1 MAKSN
6 INAARIMTGGDGQLN
21 INNMTVEAQTVGNP
35 PVFQK
40 AVVQEVIYNPK
51 DLTEEDKARLKSSV
65 SNPNA
70 VDQIAANSIIAVL
83 ISDGMSQAITTRV
96 ILFPYFQSHFML
108 PIQAGEQVSVVFED
122 FQKDNFLAG
131 RWITRISEGL
141 QTEDLNFTHGD
152 RRYNKINFG
161 GERTSSS
168 LARTSGSY
176 TPFFPNGAGQQ
187 NTFTLPQGE
196 NSTNPYDLIYRTASA
211 SLMHSY
217 EVVPRWTKRP
227 QEFVLQGMNNS
238 LIMIGQDRVGSVSN
252 SDTGSID
259 QKKYAGTVDIVTGR
273 SRYLLLDTDNEIAA
287 SLKGLK
293 GTSPFV
299 VTNSRGLEEVDKTP
313 RLNSRVEQVKEGDP
327 DFIHDAA
334 RIYVSMKTLGD
345 TNFKLA
351 KTNDGNALN
360 ALQTT
365 GINYP
370 TSSLYPVQ
378 FLSTSNKIGSS
389 YVIGKADHIRMVA
402 RRSVPTEQPTLS
414 GSILLLKEGNNRT
427 PEDINTQ
434 TAPQDHLAY
443 LYMSPEG
450 RVQIDGMQI
459 FLGGSALRVD
469 NQAPPPDVPLNPE
482 GSNSAVEVG
491 TENLLAG
498 TEPYIKWSEYKNTV
512 ENLQQQIKDLRD
524 AYSGL
529 VDDIGGLVG
538 RQVCTPFGP
547 DSGWPTLYGK
557 SQTRRSQLDSSLQ
570 DHRTKTNQAVY
581 KSRSSKIFGQ

>member
-1 MAKSN
+1 MANN
-6 INAARIMTGGDGQLN
+6 INVARILAGGNGELN
-21 INNMTVEAQTVGNP
+21 TRFTTVDSQKVGNAP
-35 PVFQK
+35 IFQK

-51 DLTEEDKARLKSSV
+51 DLTVEDKQRLRSFV

-70 VDQIAANSIIAVL
+70 VDQIAANSIVAIM
-83 ISDGMSQAITTRV
+83 INDGMGQGIVTKV
-96 ILFPYFQSHFML
+96 ILFPFFQSHFML

-141 QTEDLNFTHGD
+141 QTEDPNFTHGD
-152 RRYNKINFG
+152 RRYNAVNFD

-168 LARTSGSY
+168 LARNGGSY
-176 TPFFPNGAGQQ
+176 NPQFPNGSGQQ
-187 NTFTLPQGE
+187 NTFTLPQNE
-196 NSTNPYDLIYRTASA
+196 NSANPYDLIYRSSSA

-227 QEFVLQGMNNS
+227 QEFILQGMNNS
-238 LIMIGQDRVGSVSN
+238 LIMLGQDRIGSVA
-252 SDTGSID
+252 GSRGNGTD
-259 QKKYAGTVDIVTGR
+259 QKKYAGSVDIVTGR
-273 SRYLLLDTDNEIAA
+273 SRYLLTDADNEIPI
-287 SLKGLK
+287 SLMGLS
-293 GTSPFV
+293 GNSPFV

-351 KTNDGNALN
+351 RTTTGNALN
-360 ALQTT
+360 ALQVS
-365 GINYP
+365 GINY
-370 TSSLYPVQ
+370 SINSLYPIQ
-378 FLSTSNKIGSS
+378 FMSSSNKIGSS
-389 YVIGKADHIRMVA
+389 YIVNKADHVRIIA
-402 RRSVPTEQPTLS
+402 RRSVPAERPTIS

-427 PEDINTQ
+427 PENINTQ
-434 TAPQDHLAY
+434 SAPEDHLAY
-443 LYMSPEG
+443 LYITPEG

-459 FLGGSALRVD
+459 FLGGGALRVEG
-469 NQAPPPDVPLNPE
+469 QAPAPDVPLNPE
-482 GSNSAVEVG
+482 GSNSSVEVG
-491 TENLLAG
+491 AQNLFAG
-498 TEPYIKWSEYKNTV
+498 SEPYIKWSEYKNTI
-512 ENLQQQIKDLRD
+512 ENMQRQIKDLRD

-538 RQVCTPFGP
+538 RQVCTPFGR

-557 SQTRRSQLDSSLQ
+557 SQARRSQLDSSLQ

>member
-1 MAKSN
+1 MANN
-6 INAARIMTGGDGQLN
+6 INVARILAGGNGELN
-21 INNMTVEAQTVGNP
+21 TRFTTVDSQKVGNAP
-35 PVFQK
+35 IFQK

-51 DLTEEDKARLKSSV
+51 DLTVEDKQRLRSFV

-70 VDQIAANSIIAVL
+70 VDQIAANSIVAIM
-83 ISDGMSQAITTRV
+83 INDGMGQGIVTKV
-96 ILFPYFQSHFML
+96 ILFPFFQSHFML

-141 QTEDLNFTHGD
+141 QTEDPNFTHGD
-152 RRYNKINFG
+152 RRYNAVNFD
-161 GERTSSS
+161 GERTSAS
-168 LARTSGSY
+168 LARNGGSY
-176 TPFFPNGAGQQ
+176 NPQFPNGSGQQ
-187 NTFTLPQGE
+187 NTFTLPQSE
-196 NSTNPYDLIYRTASA
+196 NSANPYDLIYRSSSA

-227 QEFVLQGMNNS
+227 QEFILQGMNNS
-238 LIMIGQDRVGSVSN
+238 LIMLGQDRIGSVA
-252 SDTGSID
+252 GSRGNGTD
-259 QKKYAGTVDIVTGR
+259 QKKYAGSVDIVTGR
-273 SRYLLLDTDNEIAA
+273 SRYLLTDADNEIPI
-287 SLKGLK
+287 SLMGLS
-293 GTSPFV
+293 GNSPFV

-351 KTNDGNALN
+351 RTTTGNALN
-360 ALQTT
+360 ALQVS
-365 GINYP
+365 GINY
-370 TSSLYPVQ
+370 SINSLYPIQ
-378 FLSTSNKIGSS
+378 FMSSSNKIGSS
-389 YVIGKADHIRMVA
+389 YIVNKADHVRIIA
-402 RRSVPTEQPTLS
+402 RRSVPAERPTIS

-427 PEDINTQ
+427 PENINTQ
-434 TAPQDHLAY
+434 SAPEDHLAY
-443 LYMSPEG
+443 LYITPEG

-459 FLGGSALRVD
+459 FLGGGALRVD
-469 NQAPPPDVPLNPE
+469 GQAPAPDVPLNPE
-482 GSNSAVEVG
+482 GSNSSVEVG
-491 TENLLAG
+491 AQNLFAG
-498 TEPYIKWSEYKNTV
+498 SEPYIKWSEYKNTI
-512 ENLQQQIKDLRD
+512 ENMQRQIKDLRD

-538 RQVCTPFGP
+538 RQVCTPFGR

-557 SQTRRSQLDSSLQ
+557 SQARRSQLDSSLQ